1 MKHSLKKTLFSF
13 SNWLSPNL
21 LLVLLIVLTGV
32 PNLSSQSSCT
42 VANSCLD
49 LGSPQGYT
57 VITENDAPD
66 FTTLITN
73 GKLLS
78 ANLSASTPQR
88 LIVCRKISVNVPN
101 SYTFAPGSE
110 IIFATSTSGLRII
123 QNFTLKMRSTHVHG
137 CSVLWENILIESN
150 ARLELSE
157 GCLVEDAVNAIQ
169 LDQGSILVSSG
180 AEFRGNYI
188 AIHAGQAGVTPSSI
202 ILGGVSVHST
212 TFSGS
217 KVLLNSVVVDGITH
231 TKPNMGILVENVSAI
246 KIGVSGMGTNLFQ
259 NFSFG
264 TNTSDPV
271 RGIRALNSN
280 ISVANSRFINI
291 GNPDGGFKG
300 YGISASTTTR
310 THKLSVTGLGISDAS
325 VATFE
330 NVGRAISNE
339 AVNLT
344 MTQCRVIG
352 CNIGVFVTRSSTG
365 DPGVHSLDIN
375 NCRIEGICFRGIELR
390 STTPSRS
397 VYIADNKIFCNSP
410 NLGFCE
416 SEKTGIIVQNASLG
430 SATGY
435 LLLRNEIRGISP
447 GDSGL
452 KGISLESVSNLKAEQ
467 NTIIDQNIS
476 NTQRFSGISMNNCPG
491 TVLLNNNITGNKTSY
506 LLPETAGILN
516 KESMST
522 VITCNSVNNINQG
535 IAFNGLACDATDFK
549 VNSIGTHNEGLF
561 LENGTRMG
569 DQVEKN
575 NTWAAGSLEGKF
587 NFPGYDPLV
596 DFPFVQLSH
605 FKINTF
611 NDNSNRWAN
620 PRLIDTDNDATKK
633 WFTGISEQPFGIIC
647 ATSPKDPSRS
657 DKLVIDGTFGTFWNL
672 PNTGW
677 EAKMHTYGR
686 LYEYPELRPSGSAA
700 LTWYNANTNSSP
712 AQLYRVM
719 AGMRELGV
727 MPSVTDAAAANL
739 DALLEQR
746 NAKENQW
753 LSPAQSQNQLT
764 QIKQE
769 LDALN
774 TSFGTAQLAINTASA
789 NDALA
794 AASQRQVLL
803 NTLNGLTLSSSYEQ
817 DLQSVLRIILEGY
830 ATDFRYTGA
839 ALTSLTTIANK
850 CRLEGGF
857 AVVLARGALQLNLS
871 NPLIDNTCGSGAVK
885 RSNETTEFQSLDSK
899 VFPNPTTGEFMVQ
912 WSTPS
917 DQVRVLLTDM
927 LGRTLQTWNTSGASL
942 MVNDTRALTPGLYL
956 LTVEVAGKKPETH
969 KLLIHKQ

>member
-1 MKHSLKKTLFSF
+1 
-13 SNWLSPNL
+13 
-21 LLVLLIVLTGV
+21 
-32 PNLSSQSSCT
+32 
-42 VANSCLD
+42 
-49 LGSPQGYT
+49 
-57 VITENDAPD
+57 
-66 FTTLITN
+66 
-73 GKLLS
+73 
-78 ANLSASTPQR
+78 
-88 LIVCRKISVNVPN
+88 
-101 SYTFAPGSE
+101 
-110 IIFATSTSGLRII
+110 
-123 QNFTLKMRSTHVHG
+123 
-137 CSVLWENILIESN
+137 
-150 ARLELSE
+150 
-157 GCLVEDAVNAIQ
+157 
-169 LDQGSILVSSG
+169 
-180 AEFRGNYI
+180 
-188 AIHAGQAGVTPSSI
+188 
-202 ILGGVSVHST
+202 
-212 TFSGS
+212 
-217 KVLLNSVVVDGITH
+217 
-231 TKPNMGILVENVSAI
+231 
-246 KIGVSGMGTNLFQ
+246 
-259 NFSFG
+259 
-264 TNTSDPV
+264 
-271 RGIRALNSN
+271 
-280 ISVANSRFINI
+280 
-291 GNPDGGFKG
+291 
-300 YGISASTTTR
+300 
-310 THKLSVTGLGISDAS
+310 
-325 VATFE
+325 
-330 NVGRAISNE
+330 
-339 AVNLT
+339 
-344 MTQCRVIG
+344 
-352 CNIGVFVTRSSTG
+352 
-365 DPGVHSLDIN
+365 
-375 NCRIEGICFRGIELR
+375 
-390 STTPSRS
+390 
-397 VYIADNKIFCNSP
+397 
-410 NLGFCE
+410 
-416 SEKTGIIVQNASLG
+416 
-430 SATGY
+430 
-435 LLLRNEIRGISP
+435 
-447 GDSGL
+447 
-452 KGISLESVSNLKAEQ
+452 
-467 NTIIDQNIS
+467 
-476 NTQRFSGISMNNCPG
+476 
-491 TVLLNNNITGNKTSY
+491 
-506 LLPETAGILN
+506 
-516 KESMST
+516 
-522 VITCNSVNNINQG
+522 
-535 IAFNGLACDATDFK
+535 
-549 VNSIGTHNEGLF
+549 
-561 LENGTRMG
+561 
-569 DQVEKN
+569 
-575 NTWAAGSLEGKF
+575 
-587 NFPGYDPLV
+587 
-596 DFPFVQLSH
+596 
-605 FKINTF
+605 
-611 NDNSNRWAN
+611 
-620 PRLIDTDNDATKK
+620 
-633 WFTGISEQPFGIIC
+633 
-647 ATSPKDPSRS
+647 
-657 DKLVIDGTFGTFWNL
+657 VIDGTFGTFWNL